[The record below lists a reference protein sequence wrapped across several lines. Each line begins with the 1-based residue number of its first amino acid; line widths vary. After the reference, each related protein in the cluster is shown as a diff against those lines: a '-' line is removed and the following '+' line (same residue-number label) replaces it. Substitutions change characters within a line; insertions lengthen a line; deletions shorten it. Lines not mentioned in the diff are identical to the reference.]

1 LGKNS
6 KLSIRPHQR
15 HILNFPVSENFAKDD
30 GAGEVVLLNFYIGE
44 ELLVEGGLNWVNT
57 KKLNASGLICSGGL

>member
-6 KLSIRPHQR
+6 KLLIRPHRR

-30 GAGEVVLLNFYIGE
+30 GAGEIVLLNLYIGE
-44 ELLVEGGLNWVNT
+44 ELLVEGGLNWV
-57 KKLNASGLICSGGL
+57 KKRAFFSFFKV